1 MNNAQKKRIG
11 ILGAGTWGRAISLFW
26 AKMGYEVY
34 LWSFEFSV
42 SSSLLNG
49 VSLNNLFFGS
59 IIPDSINITGK
70 IEDVFI
76 NADTIFDCI
85 PNMYLRDTISN
96 GLPFFD
102 RDRHRFISTSR
113 GLELDTGMFSFEI
126 IQEMFHPKFPTLLF
140 CGPTDPKDIALN
152 NFCNA
157 LIASDDQS
165 TIDNFV
171 KEIKGISNIKF
182 LQINDILAGSIICS
196 FRGLLN
202 FCAGLLNKNDF
213 SMKKKLHFIGLCL
226 KELSDLIK
234 ATKSTVDST
243 TILFCL
249 GDLEL
254 IHSYSEVKSFQ
265 AGTICGSKISLQEVR
280 QGLYSLTE
288 GVSTVISI
296 ISYAKSKGVSMPFC
310 ERIEQYLM
318 LGCQSSQLPDQ
329 EDLCEPVVNS
339 NNLFSQEFI

>member
-196 FRGLLN
+196 
-202 FCAGLLNKNDF
+202 
-213 SMKKKLHFIGLCL
+213 
-226 KELSDLIK
+226 
-234 ATKSTVDST
+234 
-243 TILFCL
+243 
-249 GDLEL
+249 LE
-254 IHSYSEVKSFQ
+254 
-265 AGTICGSKISLQEVR
+265 AC
-280 QGLYSLTE
+280 
-288 GVSTVISI
+288 
-296 ISYAKSKGVSMPFC
+296 
-310 ERIEQYLM
+310 
-318 LGCQSSQLPDQ
+318 
-329 EDLCEPVVNS
+329 
-339 NNLFSQEFI
+339 